1 MDETNKNARIAGFLY
16 ILIGVFAPFSL
27 LYVPGKLIVPRDAT
41 ATAARILASETLF
54 RVGIVFELAGT
65 VVFVFL
71 ALALYRLLKDVNKG
85 HATLMAVL
93 ALASV
98 PTSFLNVVNQ
108 LTALALLHGRDY
120 LSVFD
125 KHQLDAMAMLFL
137 RRYSQGIIVNQIFWG
152 LWLFPFG
159 LLVMRSRF
167 LPRILG
173 ILLIINSFAYPIVSL
188 TSLLAPEY
196 APAVDR
202 YAFIPET
209 GELWIMLWLL
219 IKGAKVPTPPST
231 LQPATGGLAFR

>member
-1 MDETNKNARIAGFLY
+1 MDETNKNARVAGFLY
-16 ILIGVFAPFSL
+16 VLIGVFAPFSL
-27 LYVPGKLIVPRDAT
+27 LYVPRTLIVPRDAS

-65 VVFVFL
+65 VVFILL
-71 ALALYRLLKDVNKG
+71 ALALYRLLSGVNKG
-85 HATLMAVL
+85 QATLMAVL
-93 ALASV
+93 ALASI

-120 LSVFD
+120 LSVFN
-125 KHQLDAMAMLFL
+125 KQQLDAMAMLFL

-159 LLVMRSRF
+159 LLVMRSGF

-196 APAVDR
+196 ASAVDR
-202 YAFIPET
+202 YAFIPEM

-219 IKGAKVPTPPST
+219 IKGAKV
-231 LQPATGGLAFR
+231 QPLAAPVQQFT